1 MRGQVTSGSAQGLRE
16 AQEDRFHVCR
26 FGERGWLLAVF
37 DGHNGPGTADVA
49 AKRIRDVFARCAEQ
63 YGAGPAAVDAAVGA
77 IRDEVADRN
86 DGSSASV
93 VFVDEENDR
102 AYAAV
107 LGDSP
112 IVVRTA
118 TDEMAMASIHNTAAN
133 PQDAARAVERGALL
147 VGPYLVDSD
156 RMEGVNLTRTIGDAD
171 LTFLGRTPESAD
183 FALGPR
189 SFVLV
194 CSDGMFTSLAP
205 TPDALLTRAADLVD
219 AGLGAD
225 AMVEDALAAGSDD
238 NVTVLLWR
246 PEA

>member
-1 MRGQVTSGSAQGLRE
+1 LYVSRV
-16 AQEDRFHVCR
+16 
-26 FGERGWLLAVF
+26 GERGWLLAVF

-49 AKRIRDVFARCAEQ
+49 AKRIGEVFARCAEQ
-63 YGAGPAAVDAAVGA
+63 YGVGPAAVDAAVGA
-77 IRDEVADRN
+77 IRDEVAERN

-93 VFVDEENDR
+93 VFVDEQEDR
-102 AYAAV
+102 AYASV

-112 IVVRTA
+112 VMVRTE
-118 TDEMAMASIHNTAAN
+118 TDEVAMAPLHNTAAN
-133 PQDAARAVERGALL
+133 PEDAARAVERGALL

-171 LTFLGRTPESAD
+171 LTFLGRTPESAQ
-183 FALGPR
+183 FSLGPR

-194 CSDGMFTSLAP
+194 ASDGMFTFLAP
-205 TPDALLTRAADLVD
+205 TPDALLSRAADLVD
-219 AGLGAD
+219 AGLSAE